1 MNGRRW
7 VFLVLLLLLAFGL
20 RLCRIADLGTQA
32 DEGVHIAV
40 AERIAAGDTLYRDL
54 MENRTPGVEWL
65 LGIAFW
71 LGGGSII
78 LGRLLSVCAA
88 VLTVAALI
96 SAGQQA
102 GSRAGGVVS
111 GILFALA
118 PLPIFWSRFTML
130 EHFQAAAAALSVMCA
145 LRGLNQ
151 RKPSWWLVAGL
162 MAGLSILS
170 KQSGVVL
177 LGSLLLFLLFQWLGG
192 DRTLTLRAT
201 LSMGTGLGLALFPL
215 GLVLVTQGAL
225 DEFARFVSGVERL
238 TFWTDWPV
246 KLPVMC
252 EFALRRPVIP
262 LAAIGLVVLPRREKP
277 ALGLLTIWATA
288 EWIALLLPSRLE
300 FGWGGFS
307 HYAVPA
313 IAATC
318 LLAGCATERAWRVV
332 RAAPG
337 LWRRVLV
344 GSLAVC
350 AAGAIGGFAADL
362 DHAVSN
368 SDYPMVGFEAEAA
381 IGRGA
386 ALVTPDG
393 EAILTLANSVFYHWA
408 DRRPASRFFHYP
420 SFLPTSSLAAESE
433 VAILDALDSPLT
445 GAVLVSRLH
454 LEDRLPATVVGGLW
468 NRWTPVA
475 MFPYAYQR
483 DVVLLLP
490 HHESSAEPETAE
502 FEGGIHLTALGI
514 ELLSPT
520 TLLVRLDWRAATR
533 PQDDYIVFAHVLDQQ
548 GSLAAQNDG
557 FPVVGFRPMTSWAEG
572 ESIADYRWL
581 ELPADRPSGDY
592 QVRVGLYRADTGERL
607 LAQDKG
613 AEMDHVARQVRLDP

>member
-1 MNGRRW
+1 M
-7 VFLVLLLLLAFGL
+7 
-20 RLCRIADLGTQA
+20 
-32 DEGVHIAV
+32 
-40 AERIAAGDTLYRDL
+40 AA
-54 MENRTPGVEWL
+54 
-65 LGIAFW
+65 
-71 LGGGSII
+71 
-78 LGRLLSVCAA
+78 
-88 VLTVAALI
+88 
-96 SAGQQA
+96 
-102 GSRAGGVVS
+102 
-111 GILFALA
+111 ILFALA

-130 EHFQAAAAALSVMCA
+130 EHFQAAAAVLSVTCA

-151 RKPSWWLVAGL
+151 RKRRWWLVAGL

-177 LGSLLLFLLFQWLGG
+177 LGSLLLFLFLRWLGG
-192 DRTLTLRAT
+192 DRTLALGAT

-215 GLVLVTQGAL
+215 GLVLVAQGTL
-225 DEFARFVSGVERL
+225 DEFAYLVSGVERL
-238 TFWTDWPV
+238 TLWADWPE
-246 KLPVMC
+246 KIPVLY

-262 LAAIGLVVLPRREKP
+262 LAATGLVILPRRGKP
-277 ALGLLTIWATA
+277 ALWLLSIWATV
-288 EWIALLLPSRLE
+288 EWIALLLPARLE
-300 FGWGGFS
+300 FGWSGFS

-318 LLAGCATERAWRVV
+318 LLAGCATELAWRVV
-332 RAAPG
+332 RTAPG
-337 LWRRVLV
+337 LWRRVLI

-362 DHAVSN
+362 DHAVGN
-368 SDYPMVGFEAEAA
+368 SDYPMAGFEAEAA

-433 VAILDALDSPLT
+433 AALLDALNSPMT
-445 GAVLVSRLH
+445 GAVLVSRLY
-454 LEDRLPATVVGGLW
+454 LEDRIPAAVVGALW
-468 NRWTPVA
+468 NLWTPVA
-475 MFPYAYQR
+475 IFPYAYQR

-490 HHESSAEPETAE
+490 GHESPTEPEAVE
-502 FEGGIHLTALGI
+502 FEGGIQLTAFGI

-520 TLLVRLDWRAATR
+520 TLLVRLDWRAETR
-533 PQDDYIVFAHVLDQQ
+533 PQDDYIVFTHVLDPQ
-548 GSLAAQNDG
+548 GSLTAQNDG

-572 ESIADYRWL
+572 ESIADYHWL
-581 ELPADRPSGDY
+581 ELPADRPAGEY

-607 LAQDKG
+607 LAQGKG
-613 AEMDHVARQVRLDP
+613 AETDHVARQVRFDP

>member
-1 MNGRRW
+1 MNGRRG
-7 VFLVLLLLLAFGL
+7 VFLVLLLLSAFGL

-32 DEGVHIAV
+32 DEGVHVAV
-40 AERIAAGDTLYRDL
+40 AERLAAGDALYRDL

-78 LGRLLSVCAA
+78 LGRLLSVGAA
-88 VLTVAALI
+88 VLTVAALV

-102 GSRAGGVVS
+102 GSRVGGVVAA
-111 GILFALA
+111 ILFALA

-130 EHFQAAAAALSVMCA
+130 EHFQAAAAVLSVTCA

-151 RKPSWWLVAGL
+151 RKRRWWLVAGL

-177 LGSLLLFLLFQWLGG
+177 LGSLLLFLFLRWLGG
-192 DRTLTLRAT
+192 DRTLALGAT

-215 GLVLVTQGAL
+215 GLVLVAQGTL
-225 DEFARFVSGVERL
+225 DEFAYLVSGVERL
-238 TFWTDWPV
+238 TLWADWPE
-246 KLPVMC
+246 KIPVLY

-262 LAAIGLVVLPRREKP
+262 LAATGLVILPRRGKP
-277 ALGLLTIWATA
+277 ALWLLSIWATV
-288 EWIALLLPSRLE
+288 EWIALLLPARLE
-300 FGWGGFS
+300 FGWSGFS

-318 LLAGCATERAWRVV
+318 LLAGCATELAWRVV
-332 RAAPG
+332 RTAPG
-337 LWRRVLV
+337 LWRRVLI

-362 DHAVSN
+362 DHAVGN
-368 SDYPMVGFEAEAA
+368 SDYPMAGFEAEAA

-433 VAILDALDSPLT
+433 AALLDALNSPMT
-445 GAVLVSRLH
+445 GAVLVSRLY
-454 LEDRLPATVVGGLW
+454 LEDRIPAAVVGALW
-468 NRWTPVA
+468 NLWTPVA
-475 MFPYAYQR
+475 IFPYAYQR

-490 HHESSAEPETAE
+490 GHESPTEPEAVE
-502 FEGGIHLTALGI
+502 FEGGIQLTAFGI

-520 TLLVRLDWRAATR
+520 TLLVRLDWRAETR
-533 PQDDYIVFAHVLDQQ
+533 PQDDYIVFTHVLDPQ
-548 GSLAAQNDG
+548 GSLTAQNDG

-572 ESIADYRWL
+572 ESIADYHWL
-581 ELPADRPSGDY
+581 ELPADRPAGEY

-607 LAQDKG
+607 LAQGKG
-613 AEMDHVARQVRLDP
+613 AETDHVARQVRFDP